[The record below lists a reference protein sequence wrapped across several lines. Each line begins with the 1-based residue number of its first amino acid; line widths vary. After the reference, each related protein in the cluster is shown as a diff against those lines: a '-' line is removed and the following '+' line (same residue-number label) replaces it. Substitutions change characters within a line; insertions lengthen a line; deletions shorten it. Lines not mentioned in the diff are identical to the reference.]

1 MKKLKIVLS
10 FSFYFFSLSVHAQ
23 SIEQTRTDLI
33 LKAFNDKPQ
42 DLIRPLV
49 ATDIELGRID
59 GRVDVNEKA
68 KFSYFLDIKRMSDV
82 NSRMTLIPMATSRY
96 TPTYYQTDEF
106 WEANKE
112 AMAQAK
118 AEGKPGPKQDMNDV
132 AVWLQEMKLS
142 TNPDVITIDPAINK
156 IERTPLKKF
165 LFDHYKNNYAKD
177 GYITLFRGAEKQGEF
192 QSWSKGEVPRGV
204 RYWTPTANYAWRYAR
219 KNTNFIDEL
228 VAGEAPLFK
237 FKIPVAE
244 FEDMVMRTWPRLTL
258 GTELTKSAHRSFDS
272 SKQFTDDLTSGQAYL
287 GEGHYGVEFELRSN
301 RAGAQDMVKY
311 FKGAVTIADLAQ
323 DRINVLKL
331 TAQRLSEKN
340 PENKTQIEASFDG
353 RIQRVQSEEKVISG
367 IINKIPSAEL
377 NKLLASMPSGSA
389 EITNIVGVHFE
400 SWAREKINRIAAEEA
415 AAKVELEAKKSSA
428 VIKTCQSLFTV
439 GA

>member
-1 MKKLKIVLS
+1 MKLVILGLFL
-10 FSFYFFSLSVHAQ
+10 FSSLVQAQ
-23 SIEQTRTDLI
+23 SIEQVRTELI

-59 GRVDVNEKA
+59 GRIDVNEKA
-68 KFSYFLDIKRMSDV
+68 KFSYFLNIDRMTDI
-82 NSRMTLIPMATSRY
+82 NSPMTLIPMATSRY

-112 AMAQAK
+112 AMAKAK
-118 AEGKPGPKQDMNDV
+118 ADGTPGPKQDMNEV
-132 AVWLQEMKLS
+132 EAWLKEMKLS
-142 TNPDVITIDPAINK
+142 TNPDVIFIDPVLNK
-156 IERTPLKKF
+156 IERTPLQTF
-165 LFDHYKNNYAKD
+165 LFDHYKKNYVKD

-244 FEDMVMRTWPRLTL
+244 FEAMVMRTWPRLTL

-272 SKQFTDDLTSGQAYL
+272 GKQFTDDLTNG
-287 GEGHYGVEFELRSN
+287 
-301 RAGAQDMVKY
+301 
-311 FKGAVTIADLAQ
+311 
-323 DRINVLKL
+323 
-331 TAQRLSEKN
+331 
-340 PENKTQIEASFDG
+340 
-353 RIQRVQSEEKVISG
+353 
-367 IINKIPSAEL
+367 
-377 NKLLASMPSGSA
+377 
-389 EITNIVGVHFE
+389 
-400 SWAREKINRIAAEEA
+400 
-415 AAKVELEAKKSSA
+415 
-428 VIKTCQSLFTV
+428 
-439 GA
+439 

>member
-1 MKKLKIVLS
+1 V
-10 FSFYFFSLSVHAQ
+10 
-23 SIEQTRTDLI
+23 RTDLI

-59 GRVDVNEKA
+59 GRIDVNEKA
-68 KFSYFLDIKRMSDV
+68 KFSYFLNIDRMADV
-82 NSRMTLIPMATSRY
+82 KSPMTLIPMATSRY

-112 AMAQAK
+112 AMAKAK
-118 AEGKPGPKQDMNDV
+118 AEGKAGPKQDMNEV
-132 AVWLQEMKLS
+132 EAWLKEMKLS
-142 TNPDVITIDPAINK
+142 TNPDVIVIDPVSNK
-156 IERTPLKKF
+156 IERTPLQTF
-165 LFDHYKNNYAKD
+165 LFDHYKKNYVKD

-219 KNTNFIDEL
+219 KNANFIDEL

-244 FEDMVMRTWPRLTL
+244 FEAMVMRTWPRLTL

-272 SKQFTDDLTSGQAYL
+272 GKQFTDDLTNGQAYL

-301 RAGAQDMVKY
+301 RSGAQDMVKY
-311 FKGAVTIADLAQ
+311 FKGAVTIQDLAQ
-323 DRINVLKL
+323 DRISVLNL
-331 TAQRLSEKN
+331 TAQRLIEKN
-340 PENKTQIEASFDG
+340 PENKTQIENSFSV
-353 RIQRVQSEEKVISG
+353 RVKRVQSEEKIISG
-367 IINKIPSAEL
+367 IINKISSVEL
-377 NKLLASMPSGSA
+377 NQMMKEMPSGSA
-389 EITNIVGVHFE
+389 EITNIVGVNFN
-400 SWAREKINRIAAEEA
+400 SWAREKISLIAHEEMTLKA
-415 AAKVELEAKKSSA
+415 TKEVQKASA
-428 VIKTCQSLFTV
+428 GTKTCEGLFLGGV
-439 GA
+439 

>member
-1 MKKLKIVLS
+1 MKFGLM
-10 FSFYFFSLSVHAQ
+10 SLLFIGSLAQAQ

-49 ATDIELGRID
+49 ATDIELGRMD

-68 KFSYFLDIKRMSDV
+68 KFSYFLDIKHMGDV

-112 AMAQAK
+112 AMAKAK
-118 AEGKPGPKQDMNDV
+118 AEGKPGPKQDMNEV
-132 AVWLQEMKLS
+132 AVWLKEMKLS
-142 TNPDVITIDPAINK
+142 TNPDVITIDPALNK
-156 IERTPLKKF
+156 VERTPLQNF
-165 LFDHYKNNYAKD
+165 LFDHYKKYYAKD

-228 VAGEAPLFK
+228 VVGEAPLFK
-237 FKIPVAE
+237 FRIPIAD
-244 FEDMVMRTWPRLTL
+244 FEAMVIREWPRLTV
-258 GTELTKSAHRSFDS
+258 GTELTKSAHRSFDYG
-272 SKQFTDDLTSGQAYL
+272 KQFTDDLTNGQAYL
-287 GEGHYGVEFELRSN
+287 GEGRYAVEFELRSN

-311 FKGAVTIADLAQ
+311 FKGAVTINDLAQ
-323 DRINVLKL
+323 DRISVLKL
-331 TAQRLSEKN
+331 TAERLIQKTPESRAEIEK
-340 PENKTQIEASFDG
+340 SFG
-353 RIQRVQSEEKVISG
+353 IRIQRVQSEEKIISG
-367 IINKIPSAEL
+367 IINKIPAAEL
-377 NKLLASMPSGSA
+377 SQLLAAMPKGSA
-389 EITNIVGVHFE
+389 EITNIVGIQFE
-400 SWAREKINRIAAEEA
+400 SWAHDKINQIASEEVVK
-415 AAKVELEAKKSSA
+415 AKELEVKKA
-428 VIKTCQSLFTV
+428 ATGIRTCEGLFMG